1 MQIVIVALLA
11 ATAVLAV
18 LILLKIS
25 KPQDNRDVEK
35 GLEDVSRQLAAVSG
49 RLDEMSRNNTAVSQS
64 VEKGLGEIRA
74 DNEKRLDGM
83 RHVLEE
89 KMLQV
94 DARLR
99 EIRTDNEKRLEEI
112 RQTVDEKLQKTLESR
127 LSVTFKTVSDQ
138 LESVYKQLGEMQ
150 NLAKGVDN
158 LEKVL
163 TNVKTRG
170 MWGELQAERILS
182 EILTPDQY
190 VKNVVTKKGGR
201 DPVEFAVKLPG
212 AEEGSFVLMPIDSKF
227 PREDYE
233 RLCEATEKADTTGV
247 LRHRDALEKR
257 IKLEAKGISEKYID
271 VPNTTDFAVLFLP
284 IEGLYAEILSVPGL
298 QESLQRQYRVMVAGP
313 TTLASLLNSLQM
325 GFRTLA
331 IEKRSAEV
339 WNILGQV
346 KTQFGKFETILDKV
360 QSKLR
365 SASNDVEKVFVRQ
378 RAMSRALKGVE
389 AAEESNLIEY
399 DNIQETEGE
408 DEENDV

>member
-49 RLDEMSRNNTAVSQS
+49 RLDEMSRTNVAVSQS

-233 RLCEATEKADTTGV
+233 RLCEATEKADTAGV
-247 LRHRDALEKR
+247 LRYRDALEKR

-399 DNIQETEGE
+399 DNIQETEEE

>member
-1 MQIVIVALLA
+1 MQILIVALLA
-11 ATAVLAV
+11 VTAVLAV
-18 LILLKIS
+18 LILSKLS
-25 KPQDNRDVEK
+25 KPQDNRELEK
-35 GLEDVSRQLAAVSG
+35 AVEDVSRQLAAVSG
-49 RLDEMSRNNTAVSQS
+49 RLDEISRNNTAVSQS
-64 VEKGLGEIRA
+64 VEKGLGEIRT

-83 RHVLEE
+83 RKVLEE
-89 KMLQV
+89 KMLLV

-150 NLAKGVDN
+150 NLARGVDN

-201 DPVEFAVKLPG
+201 DPVEFAVRLPG
-212 AEEGSFVLMPIDSKF
+212 AEDGTFVLMPIDSKF

-233 RLCEATEKADTTGV
+233 RLCEATEKADTAAV
-247 LRHRDALEKR
+247 LKYRDALEKR
-257 IKLEAKGISEKYID
+257 IRFEAKVICEKYID
-271 VPNTTDFAVLFLP
+271 VPNTTDFAVMFLP

-346 KTQFGKFETILDKV
+346 KTQFGKFETVLEKV
-360 QSKLR
+360 QNKLR
-365 SASNDVEKVFVRQ
+365 SASNDVDQVFVRQ

-389 AAEESNLIEY
+389 AAEENNLIDFESVQ
-399 DNIQETEGE
+399 DIEV

>member
-1 MQIVIVALLA
+1 MQIVIVALLSV
-11 ATAVLAV
+11 TAVLAV
-18 LILLKIS
+18 LILLKLS
-25 KPQDNRDVEK
+25 KPQDRELEK

-49 RLDEMSRNNTAVSQS
+49 RLDEMSRNNMAVSQA

-94 DARLR
+94 DARLK

-150 NLAKGVDN
+150 NLARGVDN

-190 VKNVVTKKGGR
+190 VKNVITKKDGR

-233 RLCEATEKADTTGV
+233 RLCEATEKADPAGV
-247 LRHRDALEKR
+247 LKFRDALEKR
-257 IKLEAKGISEKYID
+257 IRIEAKGISEKYID

-298 QESLQRQYRVMVAGP
+298 QESLQRMYRVMVAGP

-346 KTQFGKFETILDKV
+346 KTQFSKFETILEKV
-360 QSKLR
+360 QTKLR
-365 SASNDVEKVFVRQ
+365 SASNDVDKVFVRQ

-389 AAEESNLIEY
+389 AVEASKENNLIEY
-399 DNIQETEGE
+399 EEE
-408 DEENDV
+408 DEENDI

>member
-49 RLDEMSRNNTAVSQS
+49 RLDEMSRTNFAVSQS

-233 RLCEATEKADTTGV
+233 RLCEATEKADTAGV
-247 LRHRDALEKR
+247 LRYRDALEKR

-399 DNIQETEGE
+399 DNIQETEEE

>member
-233 RLCEATEKADTTGV
+233 RLCEATEKADTAGV
-247 LRHRDALEKR
+247 LRYRDALEKR

-399 DNIQETEGE
+399 DNIQETEEE